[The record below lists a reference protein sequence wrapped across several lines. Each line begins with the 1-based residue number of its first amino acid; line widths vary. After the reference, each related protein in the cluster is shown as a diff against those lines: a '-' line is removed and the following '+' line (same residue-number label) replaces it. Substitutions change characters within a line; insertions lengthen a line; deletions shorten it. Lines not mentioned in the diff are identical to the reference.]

1 MSDPSG
7 LSALSLSSVFIE
19 FGADFKAK
27 DQKDKTPR
35 DYARGFT
42 AAFDKAAD
50 VLVYDVL
57 SSRVRR
63 HLEDYAHLPVWDAP
77 AEPSGGAGFEMPT
90 FSAYPQACVT
100 AVGEYLLMLP
110 QQFEPL
116 LGAGPSSPVGAPA
129 SSGGDVDD
137 TRLASEWVA
146 RARGSGAVT
155 LGRCQARQGVA
166 SEGSEVDS
174 EMAAK
179 PARSS

>member
-1 MSDPSG
+1 MPPGGTVACVTHSVI
-7 LSALSLSSVFIE
+7 LESLC
-19 FGADFKAK
+19 A
-27 DQKDKTPR
+27 
-35 DYARGFT
+35 

-146 RARGSGAVT
+146 RVAGGGPRRARCPHRASDP
-155 LGRCQARQGVA
+155 GVA
-166 SEGSEVDS
+166 LPSLSVN
-174 EMAAK
+174 
-179 PARSS
+179 P